1 MSNGATSPCPCAE
14 CRDPRVV
21 DNPPGLPEI
30 SYRVDDFTGFRRALL
45 RPLPGEQAIGNW
57 RPAAGDLGL
66 QVLEWW
72 AYLGDVLTFYNE
84 RIANE
89 SYLRTAVQASS
100 VADLVALLGYEPAPG
115 IGASGVVAA
124 LRSAAHPAE
133 PLVVPAGARLSS
145 TATPGVPSQTF
156 EVSTTASFTGPS
168 TVAVTLP
175 PDTTLPMTAEGGP
188 ASVLVAG
195 KVSGVQEGD
204 RLLVAARAFDG
215 TVDRWSLVTV
225 GSLTQTPD
233 PATGATNTLVTFS
246 SGSWGPT
253 GTTTTGEVVVTE
265 LGLHAFSEY
274 LYWYPGIEAA
284 DAAPSAQVT
293 DYVLL
298 APKASTSL
306 WNQPNG
312 PSSQRPVQPAEGTTP
327 LTVHLAAAVR
337 GISPGD
343 MVLVEGG
350 ATSAPAPTMS
360 ALAVVAG
367 VTEQLWVVPYP
378 GPTPPTADIAVS
390 HSALALTL
398 TGDAADALEDITDP
412 TTVVLRYA
420 FREVGSLIGTPT
432 TQLAALPATL
442 EVPDA
447 YAPPP
452 GGATAFLVDST
463 GAGVLVEVAGAG
475 NGRVTLTGAGAPP
488 STIDTPLQVPLEL
501 LVDPV
506 AVSRGTTV
514 TNEVLGS
521 GNAALVNQSFTL
533 AKSPLTYFMDGDTP
547 VSTLAVYV
555 DGIEWQEVPSFYG
568 QPAEAPVFVVSR
580 SPDQSVTT
588 VAFGDGVNGARLS
601 SGSGN
606 VSATYRYGSGAASPP
621 AGRLATI
628 VQPQVNLSS
637 IQNPV
642 AVSGGADPQSPA
654 DVRTDA
660 PASVLAFGRAI
671 SEVDY
676 EVVASQ
682 APGVSRVRA
691 VWTFDKEEQ
700 RTLVVLYVGD
710 DTAAVQAA
718 ASALAGAEDPNRP
731 VSVIPATPIELSLS
745 CTLVVAAGRQVDDV
759 VAAATAALVDPSTG
773 LFRPASMGVGQ
784 RLYRSMVD
792 GALSVPGVAA
802 VHQLEVIRPVAVGGL
817 FLFELLDEAFDP
829 GEGSFFDL
837 AAHHVKIV
845 GVPADG

>member
-1 MSNGATSPCPCAE
+1 VSNGTTSPCPCAE
-14 CRDPRVV
+14 CQDPRVV

-30 SYRVDDFTGFRRALL
+30 SDRVDDFTGFRRALL

-57 RPAAGDLGL
+57 RPAPGDLGL

-72 AYLGDVLTFYNE
+72 AYLADVLTFYNE

-100 VADLVALLGYEPAPG
+100 VANLVALLGYEPAPG

-124 LRSAAHPAE
+124 LRSSAHPAE
-133 PLVVPAGARLSS
+133 PLVVPEGARLSS
-145 TATPGVPSQTF
+145 TSTPGVPSQTF
-156 EVSTTASFTGPS
+156 EVSTTASFAGPS
-168 TVAVTLP
+168 TVAVTLA
-175 PDTTLPMTAEGGP
+175 PDTTLPMTSEGGP

-204 RLLVAARAFDG
+204 RLLVAARSFDG
-215 TVDRWSLVTV
+215 TIDQWSLVTV
-225 GSLTQTPD
+225 GSLTPTPD
-233 PATGATNTLVTFS
+233 PGTGATNTLVTFS

-253 GTTTTGEVVVTE
+253 GPATSGEVVVTE
-265 LGLHAFSEY
+265 LGLHAFPEY

-284 DAAPSAQVT
+284 DAEPSAQVT

-298 APKASTSL
+298 APTASASL

-312 PSSQRPVQPAEGTTP
+312 PSSQQPVQPPEGTTP
-327 LTVHLAAAVR
+327 LTLHLAAAVR

-350 ATSAPAPTMS
+350 AASAPAPAMS
-360 ALAVVAG
+360 ALGVVAG

-398 TGDAADALEDITDP
+398 TENAAGALERVADP

-420 FREVGSLIGTPT
+420 FRDVGTLIGTPT
-432 TQLAALPATL
+432 SQLTALPATL
-442 EVPDA
+442 DVPDT

-463 GAGVLVEVAGAG
+463 GAGVLVEVTGAG
-475 NGRVTLTGAGAPP
+475 NGQVTVGGAGTPP
-488 STIDTPLQVPLEL
+488 SMIDTPLQVPLQL

-521 GNAALVNQSFTL
+521 GNAALINQSFTL
-533 AKSPLTYFMDGDTP
+533 AKSPLTYFLDGDTP

-588 VAFGDGVNGARLS
+588 VTFGDGVNGARLS
-601 SGSGN
+601 SGGN
-606 VSATYRYGSGAASPP
+606 VAASYRYGSGAASPP
-621 AGRLATI
+621 AGRLTTI

-637 IQNPV
+637 MQNPV

-654 DVRTDA
+654 DVRNDA

-691 VWTFDKEEQ
+691 VWTFDKDEQ

-718 ASALAGAEDPNRP
+718 AAALAGAEDPNRP
-731 VSVIPATPIELSLS
+731 VSVVAATPFELFLS
-745 CTLVVAAGRQVDDV
+745 CTLVVAAGRPVDDV

-773 LFRPASMGVGQ
+773 LFRPATMGVGQ

-792 GALSVPGVAA
+792 GALSVPGLAA
-802 VHQLEVIRPVAVGGL
+802 VHHLEVIRPVAVGGL
-817 FLFELLDEAFDP
+817 FLFELLEEAFDP

-837 AAHHVKIV
+837 VSDNVKIV